1 MILPLLLTVATVAV
15 PVSPQPPWPCPVP
28 AGWDLLAQATLPR
41 EGLDGQPIGG
51 FSAAVAEPQPGP
63 AAGPIL
69 WLLSDAP
76 RPYLLPVRG
85 VETMGSAPLRIG
97 RRVPLTTTAGDPFPD
112 PLDGEGMVLRGEDLW
127 IVSEGRRTVEQ
138 PARLLRFD
146 RRSGRLREALDL
158 PEDWRTA
165 PGRGLGANQG
175 PESLTLLPPGFESLL
190 VAAERPLLQDRP
202 GQVRLL
208 AFGPLASALAPTG
221 QPAFRPLGSFDLPLE
236 GPAWGLTDLLAWPGE
251 GGPAGLLGLIRGY
264 EAPARWW
271 ARLVLLPLP
280 DPAAAPLRPMR
291 QWDLLAAGLT
301 PDNWEGLAAGPPL
314 SDGRPTLVLVSDD
327 NFNPLQASLI
337 ARVAPRCASTP

>member
-1 MILPLLLTVATVAV
+1 MLLPLLVAAV
-15 PVSPQPPWPCPVP
+15 VPAPAQGVWPCPEP
-28 AGWDLLAQATLPR
+28 ASWELMAQAPLPR

-51 FSAAVAEPQPGP
+51 FSAAVAEPQLGA

-112 PLDGEGMVLRGEDLW
+112 PLDGEGMVLRGDDLW

-146 RRSGRLREALDL
+146 RRSGRLRQALDL

-175 PESLTLLPPGFESLL
+175 PESLTLLPPGFGSLL

-208 AFGPLASALAPTG
+208 AFGPLGTALAPTG

-236 GPAWGLTDLLAWPGE
+236 GPAWGLTDLLAWPAP
-251 GGPAGLLGLIRGY
+251 GGPVGLLGLIRGY

-280 DPAAAPLRPMR
+280 DPASAPGRPVR
-291 QWDLLAAGLT
+291 QWDLIAAGLT
-301 PDNWEGLAAGPPL
+301 PDNWEGLAVGPPL
-314 SDGRPTLVLVSDD
+314 SDGRPTLLVVSDD
-327 NFNPLQASLI
+327 NFNPLQASLVARI
-337 ARVAPRCASTP
+337 APLCASRP